1 MGSWKGS
8 TEIILTDTKTKKVKK
23 VKSEN
28 VFKADNIA
36 KFCNPFGGK
45 YGNMVEYLNE
55 SRNDDNWKTLVGGLL
70 LFDKEVPTNSY
81 MAPSGIKMTGNGSY
95 DVANPTNVDEMGSW
109 NGSESSKVGDTLTL
123 VWDFTTAQA
132 IGAISSV
139 CLTSDL
145 GGYIGY
151 GNQSGKANANI
162 DNKGSRFIH
171 KYNGT
176 SVRVIPYRYY
186 SSSYTDSNT
195 CCVDDEGYA
204 YTIIKTPYH
213 ISNFD
218 GNIPFKKQRL
228 LIDSIDLLSNPYVT
242 RVNSSDTPD
251 INIDI
256 GTGYRFGSYPNLIP
270 YDDKFYII
278 TNTLNKDN
286 VSPNEKFILMIINPS
301 SETVIKKEY
310 TNILD
315 IDINTVFNANNN
327 YTIMLYD
334 GIFLVFDKN
343 NKKYYIMDCINNEI
357 SEVDWDYPGNK
368 QYTGM
373 FYKVEDYFIGG
384 DAGYIGSILNIL
396 DPVNK
401 TMKPINCF
409 NYYGGSADSANGING
424 QNYNSYYKAFMPHW
438 IAANPFYLATI
449 NNLSEPVYK
458 TDSQTMK
465 VIYTLTRQQS

>member
-28 VFKADNIA
+28 IFKADNIA

-45 YGNMVEYLNE
+45 SGNMVKYLN
-55 SRNDDNWKTLVGGLL
+55 NHDDDIWEKLVGGLL

-95 DVANPTNVDEMGSW
+95 NVANPTNVDEMGSW
-109 NGSESSKVGDTLTL
+109 NGSESSKVGNTLTL
-123 VWDFTTAQA
+123 VWDFATSQA
-132 IGAISSV
+132 VGAISSV
-139 CLTSDL
+139 CLTSEL

-162 DNKGSRFIH
+162 DNKSPRYIH
-171 KYNGT
+171 YYNGA
-176 SVRVIPYRYY
+176 SDKVIPYKYAG
-186 SSSYTDSNT
+186 SGTDSNT

-204 YTIIKTPYH
+204 YTYIKTPSE

-218 GNIPFKKQRL
+218 GNIPLKKQRL
-228 LIDSIDLLSNPYVT
+228 LLDSVDLLSNPYIK
-242 RVNSSDTPD
+242 RVFDSDTPD

-256 GTGYRFGSYPNLIP
+256 GTGYKFGSDPNLIP
-270 YDDKFYII
+270 YDDKYYII
-278 TNTLNKDN
+278 TNTLNKN
-286 VSPNEKFILMIINPS
+286 SVSPNEKFILMIIDPS
-301 SETVIKKEY
+301 LETVTKKEY

-315 IDINTVFNANNN
+315 IDINTVFNTSYN

-334 GIFLVFDKN
+334 GVFLVWDYT

-357 SEVDWDYPGNK
+357 SEVDWNYPRN
-368 QYTGM
+368 YTGM

-384 DAGYIGSILNIL
+384 YASLSGSILNIL

-401 TMKPINCF
+401 TMRPMNCY
-409 NYYGGSADSANGING
+409 NYYGGSADSNRGING
-424 QNYNSYYKAFMPHW
+424 QSYNSYYKAFMPSW
-438 IAANPFYLATI
+438 MAANPLYLATI

-465 VIYTLTRQQS
+465 VIYTLTRASS